1 LDGLSQSGLVASIRE
16 ANVSFTNEVGR
27 DWLYRLAAD
36 PEVARGWLD
45 TLTCLALP
53 AEVMQRAGMQER
65 VAAFAGRTPDP
76 MPGPTRPDLLAAV
89 AGS

>member
-1 LDGLSQSGLVASIRE
+1 
-16 ANVSFTNEVGR
+16 
-27 DWLYRLAAD
+27 
-36 PEVARGWLD
+36 LD
-45 TLTCLALP
+45 TLACLALP